1 MSKGASLVTKG
12 ISGDLLD
19 IEDRLA
25 SEYGAVAIVNAS
37 GLNAFELAQDTTCY
51 PLRGALIRV
60 VNDGQQ
66 FTRVTESLAVTHD
79 DSVGNVDDIVF
90 IVPRNDNVSLYP
102 SIML

>member
-1 MSKGASLVTKG
+1 MSKGVSLVTKR

-19 IEDRLA
+19 IEDQLA
-25 SEYGAVAIVNAS
+25 SEYGAAAIVNAT

-66 FTRVTESLAVTHD
+66 FPRVTESLAVTHN
-79 DSVGNVDDIVF
+79 DSVGDVDDIVF
-90 IVPRNDNVSLYP
+90 IVPRNDNVGFYS
-102 SIML
+102 